1 MTLGRRAVLIAGPA
15 LAAVTSLPSALA
27 EDTGLPA
34 GDTRMG
40 PRVLGSPD
48 AKVQVDEWFSLTC
61 SHCAHFAQTIFPQVK
76 ANLIDTGKIR
86 YRYHDFP
93 LDQVALLAAM
103 LARSLPAD
111 RYAPFV
117 DDLLRTQDQWA
128 FAQNIDPVQELKKRA
143 AMRVMRSKASLGGV
157 SSKLSLRSA
166 CRRRASVRW
175 QEMVMVWNGC
185 LFKCTSPTRTLVTPG
200 GWQYFPQYNT
210 RLGSW
215 KEKCLD
221 ASILPQNYIDAI
233 YVIQKQQH
241 LQLSVVVASA
251 RESLLHF

>member
-1 MTLGRRAVLIAGPA
+1 MTLGRRAFLIAGPA
-15 LAAVTSLPSALA
+15 LVAVTSLPSALA

-76 ANLIDTGKIR
+76 ANLIDTSKIR

-143 AMRVMRSKASLGGV
+143 AMAGISAAEFDKINADNALREAIVNRQDRDGAFLQIQGTPYFRINDAPAPDVVSSYDAFAKAVAKAS
-157 SSKLSLRSA
+157 
-166 CRRRASVRW
+166 
-175 QEMVMVWNGC
+175 
-185 LFKCTSPTRTLVTPG
+185 
-200 GWQYFPQYNT
+200 
-210 RLGSW
+210 
-215 KEKCLD
+215 
-221 ASILPQNYIDAI
+221 
-233 YVIQKQQH
+233 
-241 LQLSVVVASA
+241 
-251 RESLLHF
+251 